1 MTAIPVR
8 AWYDEITVNGV
19 PYPTRHSSP
28 TVEGD
33 SDDCFSLTAHLLDY
47 ARAIHE
53 AGHAVAALIGGAHLH
68 HAQIVKGPAT
78 TPEGGVTH
86 ACNLADGH
94 AYATFSAAGE
104 RAVDRWLREDGLWT
118 PDRAVVVEV
127 GANGDRSSFLAIN
140 PHVGFGDKQID
151 YTVVHDL
158 ADNFLEQHWA
168 AVTRVAHALTG
179 HAHLEGDEI
188 ARIAGLPNR
197 PRHSCTA

>member
-1 MTAIPVR
+1 MTAISAL
-8 AWYDEITVNGV
+8 AWHDGIDLNGA
-19 PYPTRHSSP
+19 PYPTRNNAPS
-28 TVEGD
+28 VQGN
-33 SDDCFSLTAHLLDY
+33 SDDAYDLPSDLVDY

-68 HAQIVKGPAT
+68 RAQIVKGPAT

-86 ACNLADGH
+86 ACNLSDGH

-104 RAVDRWLREDGLWT
+104 RAVDRWLHEDGLWT
-118 PDRAVVVEV
+118 PDRAIATEV
-127 GANGDRSSFLAIN
+127 GAHGDRHSFLLIN
-140 PHVGFGDKQID
+140 PHVGFGDKEID

-168 AVTRVAHALTG
+168 AVTRVAHALTDR
-179 HAHLEGDEI
+179 AHLTGDEI

-197 PRHSCTA
+197 PRPSCTA

>member
-1 MTAIPVR
+1 MT
-8 AWYDEITVNGV
+8 TVMTQWHDGIDINGA
-19 PYPTRHSSP
+19 PYPTRNDAPSVQGNNDDAYDLP
-28 TVEGD
+28 
-33 SDDCFSLTAHLLDY
+33 SDLVDH

-78 TPEGGVTH
+78 TPEGGVTEI
-86 ACNLADGH
+86 CNPFANGH

-104 RAVDRWLREDGLWT
+104 RAADRWLREDGLWT
-118 PDRAVVVEV
+118 PDRAVANEV
-127 GANGDRSSFLAIN
+127 SAYGDRRSFLALN

-158 ADNFLEQHWA
+158 ADHFLNQHWDT
-168 AVTRVAHALTG
+168 VTRVAHALNHHT
-179 HAHLEGDEI
+179 HLDGDEI

-197 PRHSCTA
+197 PRPSCTA

>member
-1 MTAIPVR
+1 MT
-8 AWYDEITVNGV
+8 TVTTQWHDGIELNGV
-19 PYPTRHSSP
+19 PYPTRNDAPS
-28 TVEGD
+28 VQGD
-33 SDDCFSLTAHLLDY
+33 SDDAYSLPSDLVDY

-94 AYATFSAAGE
+94 AYATYSAAGE

-118 PDRAVVVEV
+118 PERAVANEV
-127 GANGDRSSFLAIN
+127 GARGDRNSFLAIN
-140 PHVGFGDKQID
+140 PHVGFGDKEID

-158 ADNFLEQHWA
+158 ADHALDQHWA
-168 AVTRVAHALTG
+168 AVTRVAHALNHHT
-179 HAHLEGDEI
+179 HLAGDEI
-188 ARIAGLPNR
+188 AHIAGLPNR
-197 PRHSCTA
+197 RRPSCTA